1 MEIGLEDARACLMTF
16 AQKHI
21 CCFWDLTVQL
31 ILDILKQPK
40 IDENHPTWLHLQIRE
55 FDPTFD
61 GKKLRS
67 HRVNATNHEQDG
79 KWTIG
84 FTNAKACDAAR
95 LLILEETNKQ
105 RSSVES
111 LLAPLLN
118 ISQHIANCQGD

>member
-1 MEIGLEDARACLMTF
+1 MLEDVWALLDGLPLESYLLLLKSYSLADM
-16 AQKHI
+16 
-21 CCFWDLTVQL
+21 
-31 ILDILKQPK
+31 LDILKQPK

-61 GKKLRS
+61 EKKSRS
-67 HRVNATNHEQDG
+67 HRINATNHEEDG
-79 KWTIG
+79 KWTLG

-118 ISQHIANCQGD
+118 ISQHITNCLGD